1 MRRVARRRGEV
12 AVKGNG
18 KGGNEGSSVEKRVG
32 FGMRTRASSL
42 MTMNDGDGHAA
53 LRPRLGA
60 DVDTQRLRSDMV
72 LSPWIVV
79 AQAGSPSGYRHQRRF
94 TERIGCGETL
104 CLR

>member
-18 KGGNEGSSVEKRVG
+18 KGGHEGSSVEKRVG

-53 LRPRLGA
+53 FRHRLDA
-60 DVDTQRLRSDMV
+60 AVDIHVLGSDMV
-72 LSPWIVV
+72 RASGSSSHRQVV
-79 AQAGSPSGYRHQRRF
+79 RPVADVNAGLPNVSVAGERRV
-94 TERIGCGETL
+94 
-104 CLR
+104 